1 MLVPM
6 IVPADETARL
16 AALHQTGLL
25 DSDPERAYDDLVAI
39 ATGICGT
46 PMGAIS
52 LIDADRQWFKARIG
66 IDDTETSRQSAF
78 CAHTILTP
86 EDLLIVPDATLD
98 ARFRDNELVVGG
110 PGIRFY
116 AGAPLRA
123 RGGEALGSL
132 CVIDS
137 QPRTLEPFQLD
148 ALRSLSRQV
157 GALIELRLAYQ
168 ALRHQ
173 MDERSWYEQQLIAQ
187 NEQLAEQT
195 RTDAL
200 TGLPN
205 RRAFDAALAKAIE
218 QAARGGS
225 LSLAMID
232 VDHFKIV
239 NDLHGH
245 PRGDEILVAV
255 AQVIHDQRGR
265 QGFCAR
271 YGGEEFALLMP
282 DIGDDTAEYQCEFLR
297 EGVQAIATGIPVT
310 ASIGLATFRSG
321 DTGASMLARAD
332 QALYEAKR
340 SGRNRVMRG

>member
-1 MLVPM
+1 M

-25 DSDPERAYDDLVAI
+25 DGDPERAYDDLVAI

-46 PMGAIS
+46 PMGAIT

-66 IDDTETSRQSAF
+66 IGGTETSRQSAF

-86 EDLLIVPDATLD
+86 DDLLVVPDATLD
-98 ARFRDNELVVGG
+98 ARFRDNEFVIGTAGV
-110 PGIRFY
+110 RFY

-132 CVIDS
+132 CVIDRV
-137 QPRTLEPFQLD
+137 PRTLEPFQLD

-157 GALIELRLAYQ
+157 GALIELRRAYA

-173 MDERSWYEQQLIAQ
+173 MDERTWYEQHLIAQ

-195 RTDAL
+195 RTDPL

-205 RRAFDAALAKAIE
+205 RRAFDAALAGAVD
-218 QAARGGS
+218 QAERGGS

-255 AQVIHDQRGR
+255 ARVIHGERGR
-265 QGFCAR
+265 NGFSAR

-282 DIGDDTAEYQCEFLR
+282 DIGDAAAERQCQFLR
-297 EGVQAIATGIPVT
+297 EGIQAIATGAAVT
-310 ASIGLATFRSG
+310 VSIGLTSFHGG
-321 DTGASMLARAD
+321 DSGASMLARAD
-332 QALYEAKR
+332 QALYDAKR
-340 SGRNRVMRG
+340 RGRNRVVRN

>member
-1 MLVPM
+1 M
-6 IVPADETARL
+6 IVPADETERL
-16 AALHQTGLL
+16 AALRQTGLL
-25 DSDPERAYDDLVAI
+25 DSEPEHAYDDLVAI

-52 LIDADRQWFKARIG
+52 LIDTDRQWFKARIG
-66 IDDTETSRQSAF
+66 IDAPETSRQSAF

-86 EDLLIVPDATLD
+86 DDLLIVPDATLD
-98 ARFRDNELVVGG
+98 ARFSGNEFVVGG
-110 PGIRFY
+110 PGVRFY

-137 QPRTLEPFQLD
+137 VPRTLEPFQLD

-157 GALIELRLAYQ
+157 GALIELRLAYRS
-168 ALRHQ
+168 LRHQ
-173 MDERSWYEQQLIAQ
+173 MDERQWYERQLLAQ

-200 TGLPN
+200 TSLPN
-205 RRAFDAALAKAIE
+205 RRAFDVALAKAVE
-218 QAARGGS
+218 QAQRGGA

-310 ASIGLATFRSG
+310 ASVGLTSYRSG
-321 DTGASMLARAD
+321 DSGASMLARAD

-340 SGRNRVMRG
+340 GGRNRVVRA